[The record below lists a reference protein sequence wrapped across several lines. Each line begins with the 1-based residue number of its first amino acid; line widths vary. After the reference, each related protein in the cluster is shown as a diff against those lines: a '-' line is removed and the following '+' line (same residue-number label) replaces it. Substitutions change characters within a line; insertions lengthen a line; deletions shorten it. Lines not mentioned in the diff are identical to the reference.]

1 MLTRV
6 LFLALSCLVATP
18 VHSETMRLKYFLN
31 CSSAQIDLTF
41 EINTIFRT
49 VRNVNYNTYMEVAY
63 WSTESI
69 NTTFSIEKS
78 MSQIL
83 SEAQRTDNV
92 SVNFD
97 RLNGVASVAGIIAPT
112 ETQINQCKSQR
123 NWGCESWF
131 VTETHEAQCVVVEQ
145 KF

>member
-63 WSTESI
+63 WSAESI
-69 NTTFSIEKS
+69 NTTFSVEKS
-78 MSQIL
+78 MSQICNYSPPIL
-83 SEAQRTDNV
+83 RVCV
-92 SVNFD
+92 SGEGLVY
-97 RLNGVASVAGIIAPT
+97 GHPG
-112 ETQINQCKSQR
+112 
-123 NWGCESWF
+123 
-131 VTETHEAQCVVVEQ
+131 
-145 KF
+145 